1 MYQLKFLDQ
10 IHVRRETHTVGEGKK
25 IREGDEGR
33 SHLLAGVG
41 GGRADQAVKRCV
53 VGS

>member
-1 MYQLKFLDQ
+1 MYQIKFLDQ
-10 IHVRRETHTVGEGKK
+10 IRARRETHAVWEGKK

-41 GGRADQAVKRCV
+41 DDRADPAVKIGV
-53 VGS
+53 VD